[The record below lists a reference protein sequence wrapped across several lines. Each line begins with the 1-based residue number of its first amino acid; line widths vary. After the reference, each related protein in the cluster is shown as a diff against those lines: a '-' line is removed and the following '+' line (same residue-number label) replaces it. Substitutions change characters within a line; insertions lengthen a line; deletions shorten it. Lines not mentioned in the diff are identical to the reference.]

1 MKKSILLLL
10 GLTTLTLHAQL
21 ATAQEATAQV
31 VTEREVKTDVSEVTV
46 YLENA
51 LETRKATVDVLPGK
65 TMLKFTGMSPFID
78 AKSIQAKIDG
88 DVTVLSV
95 NLQQNF
101 QNNTVEPKLVTDL
114 RARIKAIDQKIGAE
128 SVLMSVIEEDIAFLK
143 QNRGLGGTQSVSV
156 ATVKEGADFFSAR
169 FTALKSKELERSVA
183 MDGLQKERNALV
195 AELEKQGGDKV
206 WATSELMVLV
216 DAKKAGTL
224 KAVVSYIIS
233 NASWYPTYD
242 IRANNITDPI
252 QIVYKANIRQDSKCD
267 WKNVKLKLSS
277 YNQTISAIAP
287 ELQTYDMG
295 FNTKPPVYQ
304 QPLSS
309 VGGRI
314 SNFRGEPLAGV
325 RVNVVGSSLSTMSD
339 KQGIYSI
346 TLPTNLRELEFSL
359 FGYYGFTRKVFDKT
373 MNVFMNE
380 NQQAFKDLVRTTPKY
395 TVDGPITVS
404 GSSEVYTVQG
414 TNEEKGVDIA
424 DLEDHKLIVEEK
436 SATAQSNAKIR
447 GTAAIPEQE
456 RIEKA
461 ISVDFEV
468 KTPYTILSDNNVVS
482 VDMESLSLPAVYQY
496 VTIPKLG
503 KDVFLKAS
511 IQDWEQYNFLVGE
524 ANVFFEDTYVGK
536 TILDNATA
544 SDTLSISLGRDKKIV
559 VQREKIKDY
568 SSKQFIGTKNIETR
582 DWKTT
587 IRNNRNEKIN
597 LMVLDQVPVSIDAD
611 IEISQETTPEAQLT
625 AATGE
630 VKWETIVNP
639 GQNKVFNLKYTV
651 KFPKLA
657 KLIVE

>member
-10 GLTTLTLHAQL
+10 GLTTLTLHAQ
-21 ATAQEATAQV
+21 EP
-31 VTEREVKTDVSEVTV
+31 TEREVKTDVSEVTV

-51 LETRKATVDVLPGK
+51 METRKASVDVQPGK
-65 TMLKFTGMSPFID
+65 TLLKFTGMSPFID

-95 NLQQNF
+95 NHHLNF
-101 QNNTVEPKLVTDL
+101 LKNTEEPKLVTDL
-114 RARIKAIDQKIGAE
+114 RARIKDIDKKIGAE
-128 SVLMSVIEEDIAFLK
+128 SVLMSVISEDIAFLK

-169 FTALKSKELERSVA
+169 FTALKSKELERSIA
-183 MDGLQKERNALV
+183 MNALQKERDVLV
-195 AELEKQGGDKV
+195 GELEKQGGERV
-206 WATSELMVLV
+206 WATSELLVLV
-216 DAKKAGTL
+216 DAKKTETL

-233 NASWYPTYD
+233 NASWYPSYD
-242 IRANNITDPI
+242 IRANNITGPI

-277 YNQTISAIAP
+277 YNPTISAIAP
-287 ELQTYDMG
+287 ELQTYFMG

-309 VGGRI
+309 VGGRV

-325 RVNVVGSSLSTMSD
+325 RVNVVGSSLSIMTD
-339 KQGIYSI
+339 KQGMYSI

-359 FGYYGFTRKVFDKT
+359 FGYFGSVRKVYEKT

-380 NQQAFKDLVRTTPKY
+380 NQQASKDLVMTTPKY
-395 TVDGPITVS
+395 SIDGPITVS
-404 GSSEVYTVQG
+404 GSSEVYTTVQSSD
-414 TNEEKGVDIA
+414 EVHGVDIA
-424 DLEDHKLIVEEK
+424 DLEDHKMVVEEK
-436 SATAQSNAKIR
+436 SSTAQSLSKIR

-461 ISVDFEV
+461 ISIDFDV
-468 KTPYTILSDNNVVS
+468 KLPYTILSDNNVVS

-496 VTIPKLG
+496 VAIPKLS
-503 KDVFLKAS
+503 KDVFLKAY

-544 SDTLSISLGRDKKIV
+544 SDTLSISLGLDKKIV
-559 VQREKIKDY
+559 VQREKVKDY
-568 SSKQFIGTKNIETR
+568 SSKQFIGTKNIDTR

-597 LMVLDQVPVSIDAD
+597 LMVLDQVPVSIDAE
-611 IEISQETTPEAQLT
+611 IEINQETTPEAQLT
-625 AATGE
+625 PSTGE
-630 VKWETIVNP
+630 VKWATIVNP
-639 GQNKVFNLKYTV
+639 SQNKVFNLKYTV
-651 KFPKLA
+651 KYSKLA
-657 KLIVE
+657 HLIVE